1 MKKGEIIGLIALL
14 LIGSLVVVTVN
25 PILSSSPFEE
35 EQKFEQKIG
44 DTDIIIRFDKQLE
57 LFTNKEKFFR
67 IRVNNTGENDFRYYT
82 ELKLVGP
89 EGVKITSWGKT
100 SFSISPED
108 YYEFIF
114 LLEGLK
120 PGTYELKLSVK
131 EDFYA
136 SITLIEDV
144 LRLGILGLLPSLR
157 GLMPDVPGMLLPFG
171 TEMFLYLIISDMWA
185 PFLDRGLTLL
195 AGLPTIAT
203 SITYSLM
210 RELSGI
216 LLPASDLL
224 SGTIKDLPST
234 VGEWIRS
241 LPETIGYFE
250 EVLIN
255 GPSYS
260 LTHLSSSL
268 TEGWPVIIE
277 KLPKTLDGILELLA
291 YMRFWGPNTAA
302 IILDNL
308 REIWAMENVSLA
320 THLTADAV
328 CLGLA
333 TIYMLGTPIGLVATP
348 LYELYHNRVYPS
360 FERLCSSVYRIASPI
375 FKRIGRSLS
384 RITIPLG
391 KTYGWVAEAFV
402 PPLFSSIL
410 VPSIEAIIFPLAYP
424 LEELMGETWEGISQ
438 LKTSP
443 AKLARVSNEILS
455 PRLANLSDWLWE
467 KGAEYKPVPLEAE
480 RGEATFSIEV
490 RVKDM
495 GIFEGVKLML
505 EDIWETTVGTIRGLA
520 TGEY

>member
-1 MKKGEIIGLIALL
+1 MRRKKIVGSIALF
-14 LIGSLVVVTVN
+14 LIMALAFVVIG
-25 PILSSSPFEE
+25 PPFLSSSGATEIKALNQRIE
-35 EQKFEQKIG
+35 
-44 DTDIIIRFDKQLE
+44 DTDITIYFSKQIE
-57 LFTNKEKFFR
+57 LFTNKEEFFK
-67 IRVNNTGENDFRYYT
+67 IKVNNSGNNNLMYYT
-82 ELKLVGP
+82 SLELIGP
-89 EGVKITSWGKT
+89 KDIDVTSWGKST
-100 SFSISPED
+100 FSIQPGD
-108 YYEFIF
+108 DYEFVF

-120 PGTYELKLSVK
+120 PGTYELELSVK

-144 LRLGILGLLPSLR
+144 FRLGLLGFLPSLE
-157 GLMPDVPGMLLPFG
+157 GLMPDLIGMLPFLGEMLP
-171 TEMFLYLIISDMWA
+171 YLVISDMWT
-185 PFLDRGLTLL
+185 PLIDRGLTL
-195 AGLPTIAT
+195 AADLPTITT

-210 RELSGI
+210 RELDSI
-216 LLPASDLL
+216 LLPTSDLL
-224 SGTIKDLPST
+224 SGIAKDLPFILG
-234 VGEWIRS
+234 VWIES
-241 LPETIGYFE
+241 LPETVGYFE
-250 EVLIN
+250 EVLIDA
-255 GPSYS
+255 PSYS
-260 LTHLSSSL
+260 LTHLSSFL

>member
-89 EGVKITSWGKT
+89 EGVKITSWGKS

-144 LRLGILGLLPSLR
+144 FRLGLLGLLPSLR
-157 GLMPDVPGMLLPFG
+157 GLMPDLIGMLPFFG
-171 TEMFLYLIISDMWA
+171 EMIPYLVVSDMWS
-185 PFLDRGLTLL
+185 PLLDRLLILLTDS
-195 AGLPTIAT
+195 PTIIS

-210 RELSGI
+210 RELGGI
-216 LLPASDLL
+216 LLPLSGLL
-224 SGTIKDLPST
+224 SGTTKDLPST

-291 YMRFWGPNTAA
+291 NFRFWGPNTAA
-302 IILDNL
+302 IALDNL

-333 TIYMLGTPIGLVATP
+333 AVYVLGTPIGLLTTP
-348 LYELYHNRVYPS
+348 LYELYHNKVYPS
-360 FERLCSSVYRIASPI
+360 FERLCSSAYKIVSPI
-375 FKRIGRSLS
+375 LKRIDHSLFS
-384 RITIPLG
+384 VTSSLG
-391 KTYGWVAEAFV
+391 KAYGWVAEAFL
-402 PPLFSSIL
+402 PPLFSFIL
-410 VPSIEAIIFPLAYP
+410 VPSTEAIIKPLAYP
-424 LEELMGETWEGISQ
+424 LEEFLKERWESTSQ
-438 LKTSP
+438 FKTSP
-443 AKLARVSNEILS
+443 AKLARVSNEILA
-455 PRLANLSDWLWE
+455 PRLTNLSNWLWE

-480 RGEATFSIEV
+480 RGEITFSVEV

-495 GIFEGVKLML
+495 SIFESVGIRLK
-505 EDIWETTVGTIRGLA
+505 DIWDTTVGTIHGLA